1 VKYLVWFVY
10 IKSPLG
16 TVLRYSKQ
24 AVLGIFES
32 PDEARAVIA
41 RLSDKLSAQ
50 LELVMV
56 SDSESLYSISLLDPD
71 LPDVI
76 RSMRGKREQVFL
88 ILAVW
93 R

>member
-1 VKYLVWFVY
+1 
-10 IKSPLG
+10 
-16 TVLRYSKQ
+16 
-24 AVLGIFES
+24 VLGIFES

-56 SDSESLYSISLLDPD
+56 SDSESLYSLSLLDPD